1 MKKLTK
7 QALLKMLQKNYFIGN
22 VKNIFV
28 DGKDI
33 YVVYRFYMVRF
44 TYSGNFGWSFGL
56 YGEVLYSYAK
66 YLARLLDNELE
77 GKYYLGDIS
86 IND

>member
-22 VKNIFV
+22 VKNIFI

-33 YVVYRFYMVRF
+33 YVIYPFYIVRF
-44 TYSGNFGWSFGL
+44 SFSGSFGWSFGI
-56 YGEVLYSYAK
+56 YGEALYTYAK
-66 YLARLLDNELE
+66 YLVRLLDNELE
-77 GKYYLGDIS
+77 GKYYIGDITN
-86 IND
+86 ND